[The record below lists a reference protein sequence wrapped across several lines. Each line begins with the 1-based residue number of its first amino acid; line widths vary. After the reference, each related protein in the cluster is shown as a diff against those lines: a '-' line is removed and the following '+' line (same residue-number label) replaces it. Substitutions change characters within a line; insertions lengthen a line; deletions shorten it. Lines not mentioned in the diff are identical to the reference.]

1 MKKLKYL
8 KIILF
13 IIALGLVYI
22 ISPKV
27 TYLIQ
32 EGARYIYEMDSNYIT
47 RFIELV
53 LACIVFLISIF
64 THTKKATKE

>member
-27 TYLIQ
+27 T
-32 EGARYIYEMDSNYIT
+32 YEMDSNYIT